1 MDYRTIRLYSALSV
15 GMSAILVLIKALATF
30 GPWASEASS
39 ALGPAWS
46 PLLLAFMFLGV
57 LARSVASVVESQA
70 DQIAAL
76 RQEVAELRKV
86 AS

>member
-1 MDYRTIRLYSALSV
+1 MDYKTIRIHSALSI

-30 GPWASEASS
+30 GPWASEGGS

-46 PLLLAFMFLGV
+46 PLFLAFLFLGV
-57 LARSVASVVESQA
+57 VARSVASVVESQA

-76 RQEVAELRKV
+76 RQQVAELRKV
-86 AS
+86 G